1 MNRALLIFL
10 VWSSPV
16 LADTFE
22 LQDPAAEIYSE
33 KQAPPETEQPEE
45 KLQIA
50 DELFCAVDE
59 KEGKCWCVHKQTAKV
74 VNIEHEEC
82 VIIAAEVSSSKP

>member
-10 VWSSPV
+10 LWSSPV

-33 KQAPPETEQPEE
+33 KQTPPETEQPEE

-59 KEGKCWCVHKQTAKV
+59 KEGKCWCVHKETAKV
-74 VNIEHEEC
+74 VAIDDEEC
-82 VIIAAEVSSSKP
+82 AILASGASSSRP